1 MAKIGLCF
9 SHLLSQGDTTRK
21 AGVQEKKHKK
31 KVQGAHSQR
40 VCAAP
45 VKTLRPESRED
56 AEHTENTQTEK
67 NRNRIVIGRILI
79 GRRRTLPLCHYQQ
92 PVHRGHTSAGDI
104 AVALPCP
111 AAGAPLLSR
120 STCVQSPGAT
130 HLPLE
135 WNFSRSREFLGY
147 ITPVTK
153 ATTTP
158 SLPPISG

>member
-21 AGVQEKKHKK
+21 AGVQEKKKHKK

-67 NRNRIVIGRILI
+67 TETESLLGGFSSVEGE
-79 GRRRTLPLCHYQQ
+79 LCHFATTSNQCTEDT
-92 PVHRGHTSAGDI
+92 PVPETLQS
-104 AVALPCP
+104 PCP
-111 AAGAPLLSR
+111 VGAPLLPR

-153 ATTTP
+153 TTTTP

>member
-9 SHLLSQGDTTRK
+9 SHLLSLRATLPEKLASKKRSTRK
-21 AGVQEKKHKK
+21 KFRAPIHRECVLRQSKH
-31 KVQGAHSQR
+31 
-40 VCAAP
+40 CD
-45 VKTLRPESRED
+45 LSRED
-56 AEHTENTQTEK
+56 AEKHTENTQTETETESLF
-67 NRNRIVIGRILI
+67 GRILI

-104 AVALPCP
+104 AVALPCWCSVASP
-111 AAGAPLLSR
+111 FNLFNHQAPLI
-120 STCVQSPGAT
+120 CQ
-130 HLPLE
+130 E

-153 ATTTP
+153 TTTTP